1 MNIQGAIIIPSGT
14 FRGRH
19 TVYVYGMRG
28 IKIKNWIRETFGE
41 SDDMVYANSS
51 IDGFENSSNFDSLI
65 TDEQLSILLLKWS

>member
-1 MNIQGAIIIPSGT
+1 MNIPGAIIIPNDT

-51 IDGFENSSNFDSLI
+51 IDGFNNSSNFDSLV